1 MVPFATML
9 SAQDMRDVGAY
20 YATQVAV
27 AGIADDT
34 IIASSPNEGM
44 KFYQVG
50 EQLFRSGD
58 AERGIP
64 ACMACHGP
72 SGAGN
77 PGPPY
82 PHVGGQQ
89 ADYVVRRLP
98 EYRAG
103 TTSASDP
110 PLFTILELGRASGR
124 ERGGQD

>member
-20 YATQVAV
+20 YATQVAG

-34 IIASSPNEGM
+34 IIASGPNEGM

-50 EQLFRSGD
+50 QKLFRSGD
-58 AERGIP
+58 AQRGIP

-77 PGPPY
+77 PGPPS
-82 PHVGGQQ
+82 PPLGGQQ
-89 ADYVVRRLP
+89 ADYVSRRLT
-98 EYRAG
+98 EYSAP
-103 TTSASDP
+103 TTTERHP
-110 PLFTILELGRASGR
+110 PLIDRQRAIQGTSV
-124 ERGGQD
+124 D

>member
-1 MVPFATML
+1 MIFFFKQKTAYEMRISDWSSDVCSSDLPFATML

-20 YATQVAV
+20 YATQVAG

-34 IIASSPNEGM
+34 IIASGPNEGM

-89 ADYVVRRLP
+89 A
-98 EYRAG
+98 E
-103 TTSASDP
+103 
-110 PLFTILELGRASGR
+110 IGRAHV
-124 ERGGQD
+124 

>member
-1 MVPFATML
+1 
-9 SAQDMRDVGAY
+9 MRDVGAY
-20 YATQVAV
+20 YATQVAG

-34 IIASSPNEGM
+34 IIASGPHEGM

-50 EQLFRSGD
+50 QEMFRSGE

-64 ACMACHGP
+64 ACMACHGT

-89 ADYVVRRLP
+89 ADRPEEHRTTASHNAHRVWRRL
-98 EYRAG
+98 
-103 TTSASDP
+103 
-110 PLFTILELGRASGR
+110 LGNKKKNNKTHL
-124 ERGGQD
+124 